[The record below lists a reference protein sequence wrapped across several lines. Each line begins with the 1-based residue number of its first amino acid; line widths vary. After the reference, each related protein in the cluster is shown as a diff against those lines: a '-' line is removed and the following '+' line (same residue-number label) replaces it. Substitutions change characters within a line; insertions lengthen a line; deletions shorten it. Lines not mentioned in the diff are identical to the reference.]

1 MFGFSTLMIHTKL
14 LDKNNEN
21 NNLIFSENLY
31 KGACVKIKNSNK
43 TFQVIGLNRGKE
55 ICWVREWPFA
65 CNSKKTFAL
74 EISQITLQIFC
85 SNNSSEKNKQLWNIK
100 KSCFINIYYFN
111 FFFTE
116 FLRLKKNI

>member
-1 MFGFSTLMIHTKL
+1 MQISLWLVKPKKVSGWFSTLMIHSKI
-14 LDKNNEN
+14 LDNKNEN
-21 NNLIFSENLY
+21 NNLILSEKLY

-43 TFQVIGLNRGKE
+43 TFQVVGINISKK

-85 SNNSSEKNKQLWNIK
+85 SKQSSE
-100 KSCFINIYYFN
+100 
-111 FFFTE
+111 
-116 FLRLKKNI
+116 

>member
-1 MFGFSTLMIHTKL
+1 MFGFSTLMIHSKL
-14 LDKNNEN
+14 LDNKNEN

-43 TFQVIGLNRGKE
+43 TFQVIGLNIGKE

-85 SNNSSEKNKQLWNIK
+85 SNNSSEKLSNYEI
-100 KSCFINIYYFN
+100 
-111 FFFTE
+111 
-116 FLRLKKNI
+116 

>member
-1 MFGFSTLMIHTKL
+1 MIYSKL
-14 LDKNNEN
+14 IDNKND
-21 NNLIFSENLY
+21 NNLILSENLY

-43 TFQVIGLNRGKE
+43 TFQVIGLNLRKK

-85 SNNSSEKNKQLWNIK
+85 SNNFSEKLSNYEI
-100 KSCFINIYYFN
+100 
-111 FFFTE
+111 
-116 FLRLKKNI
+116 

>member
-1 MFGFSTLMIHTKL
+1 MIHPRL
-14 LDKNNEN
+14 LDNKHEN
-21 NNLIFSENLY
+21 SNLISSENLY

-43 TFQVIGLNRGKE
+43 NFQVIVINKDKK

-85 SNNSSEKNKQLWNIK
+85 SKQP
-100 KSCFINIYYFN
+100 
-111 FFFTE
+111 
-116 FLRLKKNI
+116 